1 MRAKRVD
8 TLLIAPATLWLGTL
22 LLAPLGIIAVYSVW
36 HVANYALVPGFSLR
50 NYARAASGIYIGIG
64 GRTLLIALKT
74 TLLALVIGY
83 PVAYYL
89 ARTVRRFRIAMLML
103 VITPLWTSYL
113 VRTFAWMMTLGR
125 NGLINQ
131 ALLGAGLIASPIE
144 WLLYSDFAVT
154 LALVHIYLPFMVLP
168 IYAVLEKLDGRLIEA
183 ASDLGA
189 SPARIFLTVVL
200 PLSLSGVVTG
210 SLFVFVPSMGP
221 FVTPDL
227 LGGTSALMM
236 GNVIA
241 DQFGGTFEYPFG
253 SALAMLMLGVIAGL
267 AVTALRSG
275 RLRAL

>member
-1 MRAKRVD
+1 MHARRVD
-8 TLLIAPATLWLGTL
+8 GLLIAPATLWLGTL

-36 HVANYALVPGFSLR
+36 HVANYTLVPGFSLR
-50 NYARAASGIYIGIG
+50 NYARALSGIYVGIG

-74 TLLALVIGY
+74 TILALIIGY

-89 ARTVRRFRIAMLML
+89 ARQVRRYRTAMLML

-113 VRTFAWMMTLGR
+113 VRTFAWMMILGR
-125 NGLINQ
+125 NGLVNQ
-131 ALLGAGLIASPIE
+131 ALLRTGLVSAPVE

-183 ASDLGA
+183 ARDLGA
-189 SPARIFLTVVL
+189 SPTRIFLTVVL
-200 PLSLSGVVTG
+200 PLSVSGVVTG
-210 SLFVFVPSMGP
+210 SLFVFVPAMGA

-227 LGGTSALMM
+227 LGGTGAIML

-253 SALAMLMLGVIAGL
+253 SSLSVLMLGVIACIA
-267 AVTALRSG
+267 AVALRSG
-275 RLRAL
+275 RLRAA

>member
-1 MRAKRVD
+1 MRRKRFDMV
-8 TLLIAPATLWLGTL
+8 LIAPATLWLGVL

-36 HVANYALVPGFSLR
+36 HVANYNLVPGFSLR
-50 NYARAASGIYIGIG
+50 NYERALSSIYIGIG

-74 TLLALVIGY
+74 TVLSLLIGY

-89 ARTVRRFRIAMLML
+89 ARTVRRYRIALLML

-113 VRTFAWMMTLGR
+113 VRTFAWMMILGR

-131 ALLGAGLIASPIE
+131 ALLRTGLVSAPVE

-183 ASDLGA
+183 ARDLGA

-210 SLFVFVPSMGP
+210 SLFVFVPSMGA

-253 SALAMLMLGVIAGL
+253 SSLAVLMLGVIACL
-267 AVTALRSG
+267 AVAALRSG

>member
-1 MRAKRVD
+1 VRAKRVN

-36 HVANYALVPGFSLR
+36 HVANYTLVPGFSLH
-50 NYARAASGIYIGIG
+50 NYERAISGIYIGIG

-113 VRTFAWMMTLGR
+113 VRTFAWMMILGR
-125 NGLINQ
+125 NGVINQ
-131 ALLGAGLIASPIE
+131 ALLRAGLIASPIE

-189 SPARIFLTVVL
+189 SSAWIFITVVL
-200 PLSLSGVVTG
+200 PLSLSGIVTG
-210 SLFVFVPSMGP
+210 SLFVFVPSMGA

-253 SALAMLMLGVIAGL
+253 SALAMLMLGVIACL